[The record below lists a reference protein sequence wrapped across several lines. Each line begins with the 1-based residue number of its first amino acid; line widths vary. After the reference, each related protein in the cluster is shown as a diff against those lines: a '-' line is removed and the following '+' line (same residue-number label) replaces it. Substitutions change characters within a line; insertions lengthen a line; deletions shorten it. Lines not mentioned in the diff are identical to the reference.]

1 MLDNVKKSVF
11 WSSCPSQNS
20 TPQTERQLTDR
31 IRLSNLRQILNFSIM
46 MILVQAVNVSIFCMI
61 HARTRQFGLYMAVIA
76 LFVFVMAGNIF
87 LTEYMFRALT
97 KGAGTTRLKYHTY
110 AFTAVMA
117 LFCLSMTFLNLRE
130 RITMEN
136 YLLFMLYIA
145 ACPLLTL
152 RELVATISLT
162 ASVAFCLFSL
172 RQAPPMIYS
181 HMALFCCAAVFL
193 SRSRYHSITGSLRE
207 LYQANETNLCLMNQA
222 HHDSLTRLLNRCGF
236 AQKLEELLPITIRM
250 EIPIAVIM
258 VDIDYFKRF
267 NDANGH
273 CEGDLCLQQ
282 IASALAGGIHR
293 SSDLICRYGGEEF
306 QILLY
311 GIDHANAV
319 KAAERLRRLV
329 ECLEI
334 PAPDHSVSPHMTIS
348 LGLASGVL
356 RHERDFDALVRLS
369 DQQLYHS
376 KETGKNKVSACRL
389 CGSAPGECPFGTDFQ
404 DFPVTAAEHGTNIS
418 FAGSD
423 SGIRSIGSSLPAH
436 FPPS

>member
-1 MLDNVKKSVF
+1 
-11 WSSCPSQNS
+11 
-20 TPQTERQLTDR
+20 
-31 IRLSNLRQILNFSIM
+31 
-46 MILVQAVNVSIFCMI
+46 
-61 HARTRQFGLYMAVIA
+61 
-76 LFVFVMAGNIF
+76 
-87 LTEYMFRALT
+87 
-97 KGAGTTRLKYHTY
+97 
-110 AFTAVMA
+110 
-117 LFCLSMTFLNLRE
+117 
-130 RITMEN
+130 
-136 YLLFMLYIA
+136 
-145 ACPLLTL
+145 
-152 RELVATISLT
+152 
-162 ASVAFCLFSL
+162 
-172 RQAPPMIYS
+172 MIYS

-207 LYQANETNLCLMNQA
+207 LYQANETNLSLMNQA

-319 KAAERLRRLV
+319 RAAERLRRLV
-329 ECLEI
+329 ESLEI
-334 PAPDHSVSPHMTIS
+334 PAPDHRVSPHMTIS

-356 RHERDFDALVRLS
+356 RHERDYDALVRLS
-369 DQQLYHS
+369 DQQLYRS

-389 CGSAPGECPFGTDFQ
+389 YGSSSGECPFGTDFQ
-404 DFPVTAAEHGTNIS
+404 DFPVTAAERGTNIS
-418 FAGSD
+418 SAGSN
-423 SGIRSIGSSLPAH
+423 SGIRSVVASLPAH
-436 FPPS
+436 FPPA

>member
-11 WSSCPSQNS
+11 WSSCPSRNS

-87 LTEYMFRALT
+87 LTEYMFRALA

-152 RELVATISLT
+152 RELVTTISLT

-236 AQKLEELLPITIRM
+236 AQKLEALLPITIRM

-273 CEGDLCLQQ
+273 CEGDLL
-282 IASALAGGIHR
+282 SLIH
-293 SSDLICRYGGEEF
+293 I
-306 QILLY
+306 
-311 GIDHANAV
+311 
-319 KAAERLRRLV
+319 
-329 ECLEI
+329 
-334 PAPDHSVSPHMTIS
+334 
-348 LGLASGVL
+348 
-356 RHERDFDALVRLS
+356 
-369 DQQLYHS
+369 
-376 KETGKNKVSACRL
+376 
-389 CGSAPGECPFGTDFQ
+389 
-404 DFPVTAAEHGTNIS
+404 
-418 FAGSD
+418 
-423 SGIRSIGSSLPAH
+423 
-436 FPPS
+436 